1 MQYRFSSVDKT
12 KEKKSREIMNS
23 LYLGGSLISGSN
35 DFDINSY
42 LNQSKKITNNTTNA
56 RKIYPKKLS
65 LKYRKFIKPLMYDI
79 YNKDNELNNKTN
91 RAFSL
96 EKEKKEKNIYNYL
109 NTETYNDNK
118 TKNYLNISIHPKYK
132 DKKFINNTQF
142 PSKLKLKPIIFKDN
156 ISPLKLKNNHN
167 KRLYSRDS
175 SITEENNF
183 NSIKIIKDIKKGITR
198 YNNENKKA
206 DYYKIIPS
214 YQNKIAYDEN
224 FENVVLDANKMINNH
239 IYKDK
244 ELNVDDIDVN
254 NFILKNKKISVNNV
268 LIELMKNKNKKLKN
282 ENEIRDK
289 TIQSF
294 GKIIQQEEQNFENL
308 TFKHNTLCT
317 KTNSLFKEINNNN
330 SMLVNLLYN
339 YTKRNETLED
349 NIFKI
354 IEQIESIRIYA
365 KFVHKLLGGDDKIF
379 ENEIIPDYK
388 NNEKPEIN
396 YLINEVYDKYG
407 HLLKNSELNTKYN
420 NTYSSENKDNNK
432 NLKLK
437 LGDDN
442 DNDNKDGEEGI
453 DNSLLEDPYLIIRK
467 FKELEDKII
476 HLVQRREIFNKNK
489 YRESEENNK
498 IIKEL
503 KDRIL
508 KLEKEYNYENNIL
521 KEYKNN
527 ELGNNSKDNIKE
539 ELYMIAHDLCQMIHQ
554 SLNNGEKKIKKTKNN
569 KNHLNSLELLEIN
582 EDIVT
587 CFNIMAKKENQ
598 VNKLIEK
605 LESLEKNDATLFN
618 EVILKKKI
626 EFKKINQM
634 RIKEDLE
641 KNELNKKYKANEKYN
656 KLIIK
661 LRKSEPRRYL
671 EKKEVKIKVDEKDSN
686 KNENEDFLV
695 YE

>member
-1 MQYRFSSVDKT
+1 MHYRFLSVDKN

-42 LNQSKKITNNTTNA
+42 LNQSKKIINNTINTK
-56 RKIYPKKLS
+56 KIYPKNLS
-65 LKYRKFIKPLMYDI
+65 LKHKKFIKPLMYDI
-79 YNKDNELNNKTN
+79 YNKSNELNNETN
-91 RAFSL
+91 KAFSL
-96 EKEKKEKNIYNYL
+96 EKEKKENKIYNYL
-109 NTETYNDNK
+109 NTESNNDNK
-118 TKNYLNISIHPKYK
+118 SKNYLNISIHPKYK
-132 DKKFINNTQF
+132 DKKFINNTHF
-142 PSKLKLKPIIFKDN
+142 PSKLKLKPIILKDN
-156 ISPLKLKNNHN
+156 ISPLKLKNSHN

-175 SITEENNF
+175 SGTKVNNF
-183 NSIKIIKDIKKGITR
+183 NSIKIIKDIKKSITR

-214 YQNKIAYDEN
+214 YENKIAYDEN

-239 IYKDK
+239 IYKDNDLK
-244 ELNVDDIDVN
+244 VDDIDVN
-254 NFILKNKKISVNNV
+254 DFVLKNKKISVNNV

-282 ENEIRDK
+282 ENDIRDK

-294 GKIIQQEEQNFENL
+294 EKIIQLEEQNFENL
-308 TFKHNTLCT
+308 TFKHNNLYS
-317 KTNSLFKEINNNN
+317 KINNLFKEMNNSN
-330 SMLVNLLYN
+330 SMLVSLLYN
-339 YTKRNETLED
+339 YTKINETLED

-365 KFVHKLLGGDDKIF
+365 KFVHKLLGGDEKIF

-396 YLINEVYDKYG
+396 FLINEVYDKYG

-420 NTYSSENKDNNK
+420 NTFTSENKDNNK
-432 NLKLK
+432 NLELK

-442 DNDNKDGEEGI
+442 DNDNEEGEEGI

-476 HLVQRREIFNKNK
+476 RIVQRGEIFNKNK
-489 YRESEENNK
+489 QRESQENNK

-508 KLEKEYNYENNIL
+508 KLEKEYDFENNLL

-527 ELGNNSKDNIKE
+527 ELGNNSKDNKGE
-539 ELYMIAHDLCQMIHQ
+539 ELYVIANDLCQIIHE
-554 SLNNGEKKIKKTKNN
+554 SFNNGEKKIKKIKKNKNN
-569 KNHLNSLELLEIN
+569 LSSLELLEIN

-587 CFNIMAKKENQ
+587 CFNIMVKKENQ

-605 LESLEKNDATLFN
+605 IESLEKNDATLFN
-618 EVILKKKI
+618 EVISKKKI

-634 RIKEDLE
+634 RIRENLE
-641 KNELNKKYKANEKYN
+641 KNELNKKHKADEKYN

-661 LRKSEPRRYL
+661 LRKSEPPRYL

-695 YE
+695 YD